1 MNQSGETKNNA
12 ELQKAFAELKDSLR
26 HTVDPANDQA
36 PKLGGAAFDAPP
48 ATIRPAAP
56 GISPGARTQ
65 TRAAHGSESKNP
77 AIAETGRRRK
87 LLYLS
92 AAVVISGLAALGWTL
107 TRGHGTNDP
116 EIEAAATPQTDVV
129 DTSAAAPADADAS
142 TPAETAATAP
152 DAPPSEAAR
161 TEPAPAQA
169 PEAERAAAPQAP
181 APTETATATQ
191 TQLAEPPK
199 AAGTEAEATQP
210 IAQQAAK
217 PAIAAPAIPAP
228 APSATAAP
236 AKQAAL
242 SPATAAPETETA
254 KPAVVKPKP
263 ARPKAVAKPK
273 PATQAARRPVADPG
287 PVAPP
292 PAPVAAEAPPPP
304 PPAQSDG
311 AFGFMKR
318 TVNTVG
324 STLTNLGRG
333 AMGN

>member
-56 GISPGARTQ
+56 GISPDARTQ
-65 TRAAHGSESKNP
+65 TRATHGSESKNP

-129 DTSAAAPADADAS
+129 DTSAAASADADAS
-142 TPAETAATAP
+142 TPVETAATAP

-161 TEPAPAQA
+161 TEPAPAQS
-169 PEAERAAAPQAP
+169 PEAESAAAPQAP
-181 APTETATATQ
+181 VPTETATATQ
-191 TQLAEPPK
+191 TQVAEPPK

-210 IAQQAAK
+210 TAQQAAK
-217 PAIAAPAIPAP
+217 PTIAAPAIPAP
-228 APSATAAP
+228 SGTAAP

-242 SPATAAPETETA
+242 SPATAAPETEAA

-273 PATQAARRPVADPG
+273 PATQAARRPVADPT